1 MKLRAAV
8 VVLAILWLQVT
19 GHSAL
24 VSRSQ
29 DQGQDQNN
37 QPPAASQPQTEP
49 TPPPA
54 ASQPQTEPAPPPQ
67 SPAPVPPQQTNPEA
81 TPPQA
86 SAPTTPEKRKAVRKK
101 RKPAAKSETSTQ
113 SGKVVV
119 RNGGTSD
126 TSSQLAPGM
135 SQEQA
140 QHQRETTIHL
150 LAITDTNLKSV
161 AGRQLNPAQQNMFDQ
176 INTYVRQAKAA
187 NESGD
192 IDRAHTLAFKAH
204 LLSDEL
210 AHK

>member
-1 MKLRAAV
+1 M
-8 VVLAILWLQVT
+8 
-19 GHSAL
+19 
-24 VSRSQ
+24 
-29 DQGQDQNN
+29 
-37 QPPAASQPQTEP
+37 
-49 TPPPA
+49 
-54 ASQPQTEPAPPPQ
+54 
-67 SPAPVPPQQTNPEA
+67 
-81 TPPQA
+81 
-86 SAPTTPEKRKAVRKK
+86 
-101 RKPAAKSETSTQ
+101 
-113 SGKVVV
+113 V

-126 TSSQLAPGM
+126 PSSQLAPGM

-150 LAITDTNLKSV
+150 LATTDANLKSV
-161 AGRQLNPAQQNMFDQ
+161 AGQQLTPAQQSMFDQ